1 MEVSE
6 SLSRRDKSLQLVNKD
21 IRPLSFKDKL
31 KGGCED
37 IETLEEVIDLE
48 RDLERYQ
55 KDTLRKIRPQQIY
68 QMGWFENKNGLY
80 RISREVELS
89 VLTEPVLLRIVS
101 KQFENALK
109 YSGYKYIHQGT
120 YIIGIKGMT
129 MKKLGTK
136 VLITLLDKRW
146 DSINKAALGFL
157 EGDMNENMLITY
169 IALDLIIPVKEFIDK
184 MAFGFQTKGYEEFKG
199 TNPLVS
205 IEFIGRLTNRSGTI
219 YKVNVNNV
227 VESM

>member
-31 KGGCED
+31 KGSCED

-89 VLTEPVLLRIVS
+89 VLTALVQLRIVS
-101 KQFENALK
+101 KHL
-109 YSGYKYIHQGT
+109 
-120 YIIGIKGMT
+120 
-129 MKKLGTK
+129 
-136 VLITLLDKRW
+136 R
-146 DSINKAALGFL
+146 
-157 EGDMNENMLITY
+157 ML
-169 IALDLIIPVKEFIDK
+169 
-184 MAFGFQTKGYEEFKG
+184 
-199 TNPLVS
+199 
-205 IEFIGRLTNRSGTI
+205 
-219 YKVNVNNV
+219 
-227 VESM
+227 